1 MIASPY
7 CISALS
13 FSSFFYMLRLSPFF
27 SFFFF
32 NDTATTEIY
41 TLSLHDALPIF
52 ARFFFGMG
60 EAGCFPNLTKAF
72 MIWLPYHERTRAQ
85 SVLWLSARWGGAF
98 TPLLVIWVMSWLSW
112 RNTFALFGSI
122 GVVWAF
128 VFYRSF
134 RDRNSR

>member
-60 EAGCFPNLTKAF
+60 EAGCFPNLSKAF
-72 MIWLPYHERTRAQ
+72 MTWLPDKERTRAQ
-85 SVLWLSARWGGAF
+85 AIMWLSARWGGAF
-98 TPLLVIWVMSWLSW
+98 TPLLVIGVMSSVSW
-112 RNTFALFGSI
+112 RITFVLFGLL
-122 GVVWAF
+122 GVIWAWCLHRAF
-128 VFYRSF
+128 L
-134 RDRNSR
+134 